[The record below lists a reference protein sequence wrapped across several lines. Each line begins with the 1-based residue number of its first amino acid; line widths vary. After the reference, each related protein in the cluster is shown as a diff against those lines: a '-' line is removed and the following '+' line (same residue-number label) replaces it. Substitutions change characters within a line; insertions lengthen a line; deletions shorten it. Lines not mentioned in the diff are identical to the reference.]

1 MRASLSLILL
11 ATFAG
16 CVSVDE
22 NVRVAREAVLAGT
35 PATAVG
41 WGENVTTDS
50 VYSKNLRKVE
60 AGRLALLSGD
70 SSRAEFWF
78 RAAVDSA
85 VDRKEKDPDIKLGDV
100 GNTALASTVTDDR
113 TREYYLAPYEINLA
127 LTYGILAELMNGKR
141 EDALVD
147 ARLSVYIQDGLAK
160 TYGEDMKKAATTGD
174 AKAASAGE
182 GICEDQSAA
191 LREMMASTRNSW
203 ENPVLWWL
211 AGALFEADGDLEMA
225 WQSYRKAAACRPD
238 NPVFALDAARA
249 DKGKGLATPASDKAK
264 LLVVYEEGLVPQ
276 RQSLKI
282 PVPIY
287 TAMSIDIPTYGD
299 KSAYKPGSVAISG
312 LTNLVAA
319 APALDIR
326 ALAARDLNERL
337 PGVIVRN
344 ITRAAVQ
351 AGAQAAVNASGNEYA
366 QIAVLTVNAVASA
379 IRRADTRSWATLPD
393 GQQVWSE
400 GAMAPGDY
408 RIGVSVNGRT
418 VPVPVTLKSGDVKL
432 LWVVDSGQLFRADVV
447 SLK

>member
-1 MRASLSLILL
+1 MRASLPLILL

-16 CVSVDE
+16 CVSLDE

-35 PATAVG
+35 PEAAVC
-41 WGENVTTDS
+41 WGENLATNS
-50 VYSKNLRKVE
+50 VYTKNLGKVE

-85 VDRKEKDPDIKLGDV
+85 VDRKEKDPDIKLGDM
-100 GNTALASTVTDDR
+100 GNTVLASTVTDDR

-147 ARLSVYIQDGLAK
+147 ARLSVYIQDSLAK
-160 TYGEDMKKAATTGD
+160 TYGEDMKKAAATDD
-174 AKAASAGE
+174 AKVTSAGE
-182 GICEDQSAA
+182 DICEDQSAA

-211 AGALFEADGDLEMA
+211 TGALFEADGDLEMA

-249 DKGKGLATPASDKAK
+249 DKGKGQATPASDKAK

-287 TAMSIDIPTYGD
+287 TAMSIDIPAYGD
-299 KSAYKPGSVAISG
+299 KSAYSPGAVAISG

-366 QIAVLTVNAVASA
+366 QIAVLVVNAVASA

-400 GAMAPGDY
+400 GAMTPGDY

-418 VPVPVTLKSGDVKL
+418 VSVPVTLKSGDVKL
-432 LWVVDSGQLFRADVV
+432 LWVVDSGQIFRADVV

>member
-1 MRASLSLILL
+1 MRAYLPLILL

-16 CVSVDE
+16 CVSLDE

-41 WGENVTTDS
+41 WGENVATDS
-50 VYSKNLRKVE
+50 VYSKNLGKVE

-147 ARLSVYIQDGLAK
+147 ARLSVYIQDSLAK
-160 TYGEDMKKAATTGD
+160 TYGEDMKKAAATDD
-174 AKAASAGE
+174 AKATSAGE
-182 GICEDQSAA
+182 DICEGQSAA

-211 AGALFEADGDLEMA
+211 TGALFEADGDLEMA

-249 DKGKGLATPASDKAK
+249 DKGKRLATPAPDKAK

-287 TAMSIDIPTYGD
+287 TAMSIDIPAYGD
-299 KSAYKPGSVAISG
+299 KSAYSPSAVAISG

-337 PGVIVRN
+337 PGVIIRN

-366 QIAVLTVNAVASA
+366 QIAVLAVNAVASA

-418 VPVPVTLKSGDVKL
+418 VPVPVSLKSGDVKL
-432 LWVVDSGQLFRADVV
+432 LWVVDSGQIFRADVV